1 MGSDSG
7 VDIDFLFVGT
17 VMFTR
22 EIEKRLHSVQFLGYV
37 SL

>member
-17 VMFTR
+17 VMYAR
-22 EIEKRLHSVQFLGYV
+22 EIEKGQFLGYV
-37 SL
+37 FLLAL